1 EGLSLALVEHRLA
14 RHLHVAAE
22 RKPGDAVLGLAPA
35 ELEDRLAE
43 AEGEDLHPDFVLLR
57 HQEVA
62 ELVEED
68 DETEAQHHE
77 HDAPAAAEPLGYLL
91 HRASCLAQASA
102 WRTSSSVG
110 WATSA
115 CRSMTSL
122 TVSKMRKNGI
132 SRFTNRST

>member
-1 EGLSLALVEHRLA
+1 QWQPR
-14 RHLHVAAE
+14 
-22 RKPGDAVLGLAPA
+22 DAVLGLAAA

-43 AEGEDLHPDFVLLR
+43 PEGEDLDPDLVLLG

-68 DETEAQHHE
+68 DQPEAEHHQD
-77 HDAPAAAEPLGYLL
+77 DAPPAAEPLGYLL

-110 WATSA
+110 RPTSV
-115 CRSMTSL
+115 CRSMTSF
-122 TVSKMRKNGI
+122 TISKMRKNGI
-132 SRFTNRST
+132 SR